1 MKFILEANIIIY
13 SIKVFQWENVIIFN
27 LHHLRLMIFI
37 SIMKY
42 VNLQI
47 NLLDLDENQGILS
60 GKLSFSSH
68 NILPHHQLI
77 C

>member
-1 MKFILEANIIIY
+1 MGKCNN
-13 SIKVFQWENVIIFN
+13 FQSSSFTF
-27 LHHLRLMIFI
+27 MIFI